1 MNLRY
6 RVELSQAERD
16 ELKALLSGGRHA
28 VRKVK
33 RAQIL
38 LAADAGASDEE
49 IATSL
54 GVGGSTV
61 YRTKRR
67 FVLGNLDLALREE
80 PRPGAGRKL
89 SGKQEALL
97 VATACSSPPEGRA
110 RWTLDLLAG
119 AMVRLT
125 EHDSI
130 SRDTVRR
137 RLAENEIKP
146 WRCRIRRPDG
156 GCARPLCRSARS
168 EAPGRLLR

>member
-38 LAADAGASDEE
+38 LAADAGAGDEE

-67 FVLGNLDLALREE
+67 FVLG
-80 PRPGAGRKL
+80 
-89 SGKQEALL
+89 
-97 VATACSSPPEGRA
+97 T
-110 RWTLDLLAG
+110 
-119 AMVRLT
+119 
-125 EHDSI
+125 
-130 SRDTVRR
+130 RDAQ
-137 RLAENEIKP
+137 LKE
-146 WRCRIRRPDG
+146 
-156 GCARPLCRSARS
+156 S
-168 EAPGRLLR
+168 